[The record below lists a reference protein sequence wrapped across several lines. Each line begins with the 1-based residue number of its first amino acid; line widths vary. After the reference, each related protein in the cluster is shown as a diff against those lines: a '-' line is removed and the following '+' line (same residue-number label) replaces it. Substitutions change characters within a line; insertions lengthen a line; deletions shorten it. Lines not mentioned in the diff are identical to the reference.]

1 MKKVLLSISFLFI
14 AISFLQSQNCNCDYI
29 IAPNATNVDNTK
41 LKLQPGDT
49 VCIQASTRRS
59 LRLANF
65 HGTQENPIVFINNG
79 GEVII
84 QGDDLR
90 WGISIDNSSFI
101 HLTGTGL
108 PDTKY
113 GIRILKTMAGGTMG
127 IGIGGKSTNFEID
140 HFEIANTGFAGI
152 MAKTDPVCDLS
163 VNRGNFTQ
171 YQTIVHDNYI
181 HNTGGEGLYIGH
193 SFYGGYNKTCDG
205 QTVTLYP
212 STLSGVRIYN
222 NVIDSTGWDGMQ
234 VGSATE
240 DCEIYNNKI
249 TNYAISKVSQQNTGI
264 QLGGGTTGKCYNNV
278 IQDGNGNGIAVFGIG
293 NIDIYNNLIV
303 KPGKDY
309 VVEDISRP
317 AHGIFVD
324 NGSTIAGTYFNIFNN
339 TIISPKTDG
348 IRFQNN
354 ISIDNKLY
362 NNIIVNPGSLLFYLK
377 IPAKSPWINLNK
389 ANIVMTKSNNLF
401 EVNIDSIHF
410 VDPTNYNYKL
420 LGNSPAIDNGFDV
433 STLGVNYD
441 LDYNLRPQG
450 NAYDI
455 GAYEYVSDSL
465 SLQNTSSRQLVN
477 KNIPNIDNLNSTG
490 NLTKNN
496 INNKIHSQFI
506 TELNSPTDFDIY
518 PNPSNGQFRFKRN
531 NSSIVNIS
539 IYDVMGNIV
548 YRENNIKD
556 FDKQIDISSKL
567 ERGKYFVTTNNANN
581 KTTKSIIINQ

>member
-1 MKKVLLSISFLFI
+1 MKKVLISICSLFFTISFLN
-14 AISFLQSQNCNCDYI
+14 SQNCNCDYV
-29 IAPNATNVDNTK
+29 IAPNVTNVDNAK
-41 LKLQPGDT
+41 LNLQPGDT

-65 HGTQENPIVFINNG
+65 HGTQVHPIVFINSG

-84 QGDDLR
+84 QGADLR
-90 WGISIDNSSFI
+90 WGISIVNSSFI

-108 PDTKY
+108 PETKY
-113 GIRILKTMAGGTMG
+113 GIRILKTKEGGTMG
-127 IGIGGKSTNFEID
+127 IGLGGKSTNFEID
-140 HFEIANTGFAGI
+140 HFEIANVGFAGI

-163 VNRGNFTQ
+163 ANRGNFIQ
-171 YQTIVHDNYI
+171 YQTIIHDNYI

-193 SFYGGYNKTCDG
+193 SFYNGYNKTCDG

-222 NVIDSTGWDGMQ
+222 NLIDSAGWDGMQ

-249 TNYAISKVSQQNTGI
+249 TNYAISRVSQQNTGI
-264 QLGGGTTGKCYNNV
+264 QLGGGTTGKCYNNI
-278 IQDGNGNGIAVFGIG
+278 IQDGNGNGIAVFGNG

-309 VVEDISRP
+309 WVEDKSRP
-317 AHGIFVD
+317 AHGVFID
-324 NGSTIAGTYFNIFNN
+324 NGSTIPGTYFNVFNN
-339 TIISPKTDG
+339 TIVSPKTDG

-354 ISIDNKLY
+354 ISVNNNFY
-362 NNIIVNPGSLLFYLK
+362 NNIIVNPGSLLDYLR
-377 IPAKSPWINLNK
+377 IPAKNPWINLNK
-389 ANIVMTKSNNLF
+389 ANIVLTKSNNLY

-410 VDPTNYNYKL
+410 VDPTNYNYRI

-433 STLGVNYD
+433 NSLGLNYD

-455 GAYEYVSDSL
+455 GAYEYVSDSI
-465 SLQNTSSRQLVN
+465 SMQNTGSMQFAN
-477 KNIPNIDNLNSTG
+477 KFTPNIDNLNSAATV
-490 NLTKNN
+490 NKNKNN
-496 INNKIHSQFI
+496 INRNSQSVNNF
-506 TELNSPTDFDIY
+506 LAPTDFDIY

-531 NSSIVNIS
+531 NSSVVNIS
-539 IYDVMGNIV
+539 IYDIMGNIV
-548 YRENNIKD
+548 YRENNIIDVEKE
-556 FDKQIDISSKL
+556 IDISAKL
-567 ERGKYFVTTNNANN
+567 ERGKYFITTNNANN
-581 KTTKSIIINQ
+581 KTTKSIIINH